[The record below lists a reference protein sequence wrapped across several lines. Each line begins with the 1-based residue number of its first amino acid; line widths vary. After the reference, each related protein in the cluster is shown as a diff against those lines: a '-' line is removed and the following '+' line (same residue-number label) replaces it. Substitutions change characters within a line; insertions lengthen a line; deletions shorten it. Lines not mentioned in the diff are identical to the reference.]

1 MVWAG
6 GEVLTNL
13 EVEGACADYCY
24 LNLVAP
30 SNVVGEGEEQKLPE
44 SEVLAEGAF
53 LGLPSLEG
61 QVVPAWVLKKHI
73 KSNAIITLTH
83 LSFLNT
89 RRQIHDPLQVVL
101 QFPHLTLYTF

>member
-1 MVWAG
+1 MRAG

-13 EVEGACADYCY
+13 EVEGACVDYCY

-61 QVVPAWVLKKHI
+61 QVVPAWVEVVFVAGAGVAEEEVAGREA
-73 KSNAIITLTH
+73 S
-83 LSFLNT
+83 SFAVSSCALLCSF
-89 RRQIHDPLQVVL
+89 PL
-101 QFPHLTLYTF
+101 